1 MPILLERMED
11 LKEYVEENPQ
21 AHVFYKRRDRTFEVL
36 AGKVAWAG
44 EVDSEKDA
52 DYPRILPPCA
62 WGHGGEG
69 LGGARRALFKL
80 ILKRTP
86 FFVFLLEELVAPLL
100 APQFEG
106 VQAPVQHPV

>member
-1 MPILLERMED
+1 LEVRIKMPILLERMED

-52 DYPRILPPCA
+52 DTLESFLRV
-62 WGHGGEG
+62 HGATEVKGWVE
-69 LGGARRALFKL
+69 
-80 ILKRTP
+80 
-86 FFVFLLEELVAPLL
+86 LEEL
-100 APQFEG
+100 FSS
-106 VQAPVQHPV
+106 